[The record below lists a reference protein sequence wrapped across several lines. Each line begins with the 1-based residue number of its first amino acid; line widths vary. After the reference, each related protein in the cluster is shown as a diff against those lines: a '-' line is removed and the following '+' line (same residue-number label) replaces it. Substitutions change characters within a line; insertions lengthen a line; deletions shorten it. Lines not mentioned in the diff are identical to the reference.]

1 MRRLHAFAD
10 LSALA
15 PIGDPT
21 GLPIGTPGRIIG
33 KPEKDDRIAVM
44 ELPYIVYSPC

>member
-1 MRRLHAFAD
+1 MSRLHAFAD

-15 PIGDPT
+15 PIGGPT

-33 KPEKDDRIAVM
+33 KPKRANQTAVM
-44 ELPYIVYSPC
+44 ESSYVVYSP

>member
-15 PIGDPT
+15 PTGDPT

-33 KPEKDDRIAVM
+33 NPKRVNLIAVM
-44 ELPYIVYSPC
+44 ESS